1 MLPLINFGSHVLA
14 LVQGVFFTSYHGKL
28 QITIKPPFGRICFTF
43 SNHRGSKFK
52 KLKCLDHMN
61 FRVSLFFKDIACWKL
76 RAPVLK
82 TPSLGV
88 FPSVVVLVQKDDFF
102 PDFDARTD
110 WKQFEC
116 SPKNRAVF
124 QSTFSSHTVGT
135 PINDG
140 DRCSTPE
147 KTLQIT
153 PIVQYYSTHEG

>member
-14 LVQGVFFTSYHGKL
+14 LVQGVFLLRTMVNCKS
-28 QITIKPPFGRICFTF
+28 P
-43 SNHRGSKFK
+43 SNHHPAEYVLLFPTTLSKFK